1 MSDAKRNSTLTLT
14 HWGAYEVET
23 EGRSIRE
30 VRPFRDDPDPS
41 PIGYSMVD
49 VERCRVRMPSVRE
62 SWLEGG
68 PATAPERRGKDR
80 FVEVG
85 WDRAL
90 DLIAAELDRVRTES
104 GNEAIYAGSY
114 GWASAGRFH
123 HAPTQLHRFMNSIG
137 GYTRSVN
144 TYSLAAAE
152 VILPHVLGLGWW
164 RFQNALTSWDVIAE
178 STELVV
184 AFGGIPLKNSQID
197 HGGVGRHELRGWLL
211 RWADRGTRFVN
222 VSPIADDL
230 GDSLG
235 AAWMPIRPGTD
246 TALMLALIHT
256 LIVEGAYDRAF
267 VRDHC
272 TGWEALAAYI
282 TGAGDGIAK
291 DAEWASPITTI
302 RPSEIRSLARS
313 LVERRSMINVSWS
326 LQRSHHGEHVIWAA
340 IALAAAVGQIGLPGG
355 GFGIGYGAMASVGN
369 GAPNPWLPFL
379 HRGRMQV
386 DSFIPVARISDMLLH
401 PGEEFTYDGGAYTY
415 PDIRLVYWAGGNPFH
430 HHQDLNRLRTAWQ
443 RPDTV
448 VVNEPFW
455 TATAKHADV
464 VLPTTTALERND
476 LGGSPTDTHLFA
488 SRRAI
493 VPIGGARD
501 DYEIFR
507 GLAERIGV
515 GEVFSEGRTADQWV
529 RHLYEKLRKREPGAP
544 TFEEFWEAGF
554 LDRRNTG
561 DQPKQVLLDDYRE
574 DPARHPLSTPSGRIE
589 LYSSVIAGFGYDD
602 CPPHPAWMAP
612 REWLG
617 EAGDLDLH
625 LVSNQPRTRL
635 HSQWDHGSTSRN
647 AKIAGLESMR
657 MHPDDAKLRGI
668 EPGDVVRLFNVR
680 GACLAGVSIT
690 DGLRRGVVELATGAW
705 YSPGPEPDLDG
716 ICLHGNPNTLTSDL
730 GTSSLAQGPAAHTC
744 LVRVEKWEGEVP
756 AHTAFDAPPIAGARC
771 QALGVR
777 Y

>member
-1 MSDAKRNSTLTLT
+1 MSDEKRNSSLTLT

-23 EGRSIRE
+23 EGESIRA

-62 SWLEGG
+62 SWLEDG
-68 PATAPERRGKDR
+68 PGAAPERRGKDR
-80 FVEVG
+80 FVEVD

-90 DLIAAELDRVRTES
+90 DLVAAELDRVRTES

-164 RFQNALTSWDVIAE
+164 RFQKALTSWDVIAE
-178 STELVV
+178 HTELVV
-184 AFGGIPLKNSQID
+184 AFGGIPIKNSQID
-197 HGGVGRHELRGWLL
+197 HGGVGRHELRGWLG
-211 RWADRGTRFVN
+211 RWAETGTRFVN

-230 GDSLG
+230 GDSLRPT
-235 AAWMPIRPGTD
+235 WMPIRPGTD

-256 LIVEGAYDRAF
+256 LIVDGAYDRAF
-267 VRDHC
+267 VRDYC
-272 TGWEALAAYI
+272 TGWDELAAYI
-282 TGAGDGIAK
+282 TGAEDGIAK
-291 DAEWASPITTI
+291 DAEWASAITTI
-302 RPSEIRSLARS
+302 PSSEIRSLARAMA
-313 LVERRSMINVSWS
+313 ERRSMINVSWS

-369 GAPNPWLPFL
+369 GVANLWLPFL
-379 HRGRMQV
+379 HWGRRQV
-386 DSFIPVARISDMLLH
+386 DAFIPVARISDMLLH

-448 VVNEPFW
+448 VVNEPVW
-455 TATAKHADV
+455 TATAKRADV
-464 VLPTTTALERND
+464 VLPSTTPLERND
-476 LGGSPTDTHLFA
+476 LGAAPTDTYVFA
-488 SRRAI
+488 SRQALA
-493 VPIGGARD
+493 PIGGARN
-501 DYEIFR
+501 DYEIFA
-507 GLAERIGV
+507 GLADRLGV
-515 GEVFSEGRTADQWV
+515 GEAFSEGRTADQWV
-529 RHLYEKLRKREPGAP
+529 RYLYEKLRKREPGAP

-554 LDRRNTG
+554 LDRRNAG
-561 DQPKQVLLDDYRE
+561 DQPKQVLLDDFRE
-574 DPARHPLSTPSGRIE
+574 DPERHPLSTPSGRIE

-602 CPPHPAWMAP
+602 CPPRPTWMAP

-635 HSQWDHGSTSRN
+635 HSQWDHGSTSRD

-657 MHPDDAKLRGI
+657 MHPDDAKLRGV
-668 EPGDVVRLFNVR
+668 EAGDVVRVFNAR

-690 DGLRRGVVELATGAW
+690 DRLRRGVVELATGAW

-716 ICLHGNPNTLTSDL
+716 VCLHGNPNALTSDL

-744 LVRVEKWEGEVP
+744 LVRVEKWRGEVP
-756 AHTAFDAPPIAGARC
+756 AHTAFAPPPIVSTGCR
-771 QALGVR
+771 V
-777 Y
+777 

>member
-1 MSDAKRNSTLTLT
+1 MSDEKRNATLTLT
-14 HWGAYEVET
+14 HWGAYEVDT
-23 EGRSIRE
+23 EGQSIRA

-41 PIGYSMVD
+41 PIGYSMTE

-68 PATAPERRGKDR
+68 PGTASERRGKDR

-90 DLIAAELDRVRTES
+90 DLVAAELDRVRTGY

-164 RFQNALTSWDVIAE
+164 RFQQDLTSWDVIAE

-197 HGGVGRHELRGWLL
+197 HGGVGRHELRGWLR

-230 GDSLG
+230 GDSLRPT
-235 AAWMPIRPGTD
+235 WMPIRPGTD
-246 TALMLALIHT
+246 IALMLALVHT
-256 LIVEGAYDRAF
+256 LIADGSYDRAF
-267 VRDHC
+267 VGDHC
-272 TGWEALAAYI
+272 TGWDALAAYI
-282 TGAGDGIAK
+282 TGAEDGIAK
-291 DAEWASPITTI
+291 DAEWASGITTI

-369 GAPNPWLPFL
+369 GAASSWLPFL
-379 HRGRMQV
+379 HRGKSQV
-386 DSFIPVARISDMLLH
+386 ESFIPVARISDMLLH
-401 PGEEFTYDGGAYTY
+401 PGEEFTYDGATHTY

-430 HHQDLNRLRTAWQ
+430 HHQDLNRLRSAWQ

-455 TATAKHADV
+455 TATAKRADV
-464 VLPTTTALERND
+464 VLPCTTR
-476 LGGSPTDTHLFA
+476 S
-488 SRRAI
+488 
-493 VPIGGARD
+493 
-501 DYEIFR
+501 
-507 GLAERIGV
+507 
-515 GEVFSEGRTADQWV
+515 SETI
-529 RHLYEKLRKREPGAP
+529 
-544 TFEEFWEAGF
+544 
-554 LDRRNTG
+554 
-561 DQPKQVLLDDYRE
+561 
-574 DPARHPLSTPSGRIE
+574 S
-589 LYSSVIAGFGYDD
+589 
-602 CPPHPAWMAP
+602 
-612 REWLG
+612 
-617 EAGDLDLH
+617 
-625 LVSNQPRTRL
+625 
-635 HSQWDHGSTSRN
+635 
-647 AKIAGLESMR
+647 AGLR
-657 MHPDDAKLRGI
+657 PT
-668 EPGDVVRLFNVR
+668 P
-680 GACLAGVSIT
+680 
-690 DGLRRGVVELATGAW
+690 
-705 YSPGPEPDLDG
+705 
-716 ICLHGNPNTLTSDL
+716 
-730 GTSSLAQGPAAHTC
+730 TSSPSS
-744 LVRVEKWEGEVP
+744 RP
-756 AHTAFDAPPIAGARC
+756 
-771 QALGVR
+771 
-777 Y
+777 